1 MGGDQLL
8 RRDVQ
13 RIGGEHE
20 IGFVVGEEFEHRAEH
35 LPVGQPL
42 AQDLGREAGEREK
55 ALRAVVILQDPAE
68 RGERQRIGIAGG
80 MIGMMRFAN
89 DLSASFELRKAPFN
103 GEEGGPT

>member
-1 MGGDQLL
+1 MRGDKLF
-8 RRDVQ
+8 RRHVKG
-13 RIGGEHE
+13 IGGEE
-20 IGFVVGEEFEHRAEH
+20 QVGFVVGEEFEHRAEH
-35 LPVGQPL
+35 LPVGQPH
-42 AQDLGREAGEREK
+42 AQALGREAGEREK

-68 RGERQRIGIAGG
+68 RGERKRIGIAGG